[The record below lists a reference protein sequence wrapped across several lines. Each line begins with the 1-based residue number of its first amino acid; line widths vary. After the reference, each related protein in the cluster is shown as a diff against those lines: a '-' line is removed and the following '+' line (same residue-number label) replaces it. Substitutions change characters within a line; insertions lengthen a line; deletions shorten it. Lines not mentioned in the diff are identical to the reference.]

1 MNAPDTITFELD
13 GRAVDAAPGES
24 ILLAARR
31 AGVDIPHLCYT
42 DGLRA
47 DGNCRACVVEIDGER
62 VLAPSCCRAPK
73 PGMKVQSASSR
84 ARASQRMVLELLRAD
99 VPVEAEKADSELAYW
114 CEQLGVGDSRFAP
127 REQPVADTSHP
138 GIAVNLAA
146 CIQCNRCLRACREI
160 QVNDV
165 IGYAHRGA
173 ESKIVF
179 DLDVGMGTSTC
190 VGCGECVQAC
200 PTGALA
206 PALSLSLFHAVD
218 GGDASAPNPI
228 PTPTLPLKGRENI
241 GPSLQSLPS
250 RSHLKE
256 REQATYTP
264 TRQIHSLCPYC
275 GVGCQ
280 VTYHVAGEGASQKI
294 VFAEGRD
301 GPANAGRLCVK
312 GRYGFSYSRN
322 RERLTVPL
330 IRKPGIPKGV
340 NLDPANP
347 LAAFREASWEEALDF
362 AAGGLARIKREHGP
376 QALAGFGSAKGS
388 NEEAYLFQK
397 LVRTGFG
404 THNVDHCTRLCHASS
419 VAALLEGIG
428 SGAVS
433 NPVRDVEIADLAIVI
448 GANPAANH
456 PVAASFIKNAAER
469 GMKLV
474 MMDPRQTPLARH
486 AWRVLQFRP
495 DADVALLLS
504 MACVIIEEGLIDA
517 DFIARRTE
525 GFDAFREA
533 ALQYPPERMAT
544 ITGIA
549 ADTVR
554 EVARAYARG
563 PNSIIFWGMGV
574 SQHTHGTDNVRCLI
588 ALALMTGQ
596 IGRAGTGLHP
606 LRGQNNVQGA
616 SDAGLIPM
624 MLPDYQKVADP
635 AVRARFE
642 ALWGQPL
649 PTEPGLTVVEIMD
662 AACAGRIRGMYI
674 EGENPAMSDPD
685 LGHAREG
692 LANLE
697 HLVVQDIFL
706 TETAM
711 LADVV
716 LPASS
721 QYEKTG
727 SFTNTDRLVQLARPA
742 LPLPGEARQDW
753 WIIQQMAQR
762 LGLAWDY
769 AGPHEVFAELTRAMP
784 SYAGIT
790 WAALEDA
797 GAVVAPKA
805 AVDQPSQPV
814 LFQADFPTASGR
826 GRFVPAT
833 PLPAAELPDSEFP
846 MVLITGRVLEHWHTG
861 SMTRRADVLDALDPV
876 PWCGMHPADL
886 ARLGVAS
893 GGRVVL
899 ETRRGHI
906 ELEARADE
914 GVQPGSVFMAFCYV
928 EAAANLLTQPALDPF
943 GKIPEFK
950 YCALR
955 VGVPVGA

>member
-1 MNAPDTITFELD
+1 MNPVATDSAIDRIPFELD
-13 GRAVDAAPGES
+13 GRQIDAAAGET

-42 DGLRA
+42 DGQRA

-73 PGMKVQSASSR
+73 PGMKVWAESER

-99 VPVEAEKADSELAYW
+99 VPVEAEKPDSELAHW
-114 CEQLGVGDSRFAP
+114 CTQLGVTASRFAP
-127 REQPVADTSHP
+127 RAQPVSDLSQP

-146 CIQCNRCLRACREI
+146 CIQCTRCVRACREI

-165 IGYAHRGA
+165 IGYAHRGEA
-173 ESKIVF
+173 SKIVF
-179 DLDVGMGTSTC
+179 DLDVAMGASTC

-200 PTGALA
+200 PTGALLPAMAQSAA
-206 PALSLSLFHAVD
+206 PRAARF
-218 GGDASAPNPI
+218 I
-228 PTPTLPLKGRENI
+228 
-241 GPSLQSLPS
+241 
-250 RSHLKE
+250 
-256 REQATYTP
+256 P
-264 TRQIHSLCPYC
+264 TRQIDSLCPYC

-280 VTYHVAGEGASQKI
+280 VSYHVAGEGAAQRI

-312 GRYGFSYSRN
+312 GRYGFTYSRN

-433 NPVRDVEIADLAIVI
+433 NPVRDVEFADLIIVI

-456 PVAASFIKNAAER
+456 PVAASFIKNATER
-469 GMKLV
+469 GARLV
-474 MMDPRQTPLARH
+474 MMDPRETPLARH
-486 AWRVLQFRP
+486 AWRSLQFRA

-504 MACVIIEEGLIDA
+504 MACAIVEEGLTDEA
-517 DFIARRTE
+517 FITARTE
-525 GFDAFREA
+525 GYEAFRDA
-533 ALQYPPERMAT
+533 ALNYPPERMEA
-544 ITGIA
+544 ITGIP

-563 PNSIIFWGMGV
+563 PNSIIFWGMGI
-574 SQHTHGTDNVRCLI
+574 SQHTHGTDNARCLL

-596 IGRAGTGLHP
+596 IGRPGTGLHP

-624 MLPDYQKVADP
+624 MLPDYQRVADP
-635 AVRARFE
+635 AVLTRFE
-642 ALWGQPL
+642 ALWGQAL

-662 AACAGRIRGMYI
+662 AAYEGRIRGMYV

-685 LGHAREG
+685 LAHARDG
-692 LANLE
+692 LARLD

-721 QYEKTG
+721 LYEKTG
-727 SFTNTDRLVQLARPA
+727 SFTNTDRLVQLSSPV

-753 WIIQQMAQR
+753 WIIQEIARR
-762 LGLAWDY
+762 LGLDWDY
-769 AGPHEVFAELTRAMP
+769 AGPHEVFAELAHAMP

-790 WAALEDA
+790 WAALEGE
-797 GAVVAPKA
+797 GAVVAPKV
-805 AVDQPSQPV
+805 AVDAPSQPV
-814 LFQADFPTASGR
+814 LFDHDFPTASGR
-826 GRFVPAT
+826 GRFVPVS
-833 PLPAAELPDSEFP
+833 PLPAAELPDGDYP

-861 SMTRRADVLDALDPV
+861 SMTRRAEVLDALDPV

-886 ARLGVAS
+886 VALGVTHAQQ
-893 GGRVVL
+893 VVL
-899 ETRRGHI
+899 ETRRGRI
-906 ELEARADE
+906 KLEARADE
-914 GVQPGSVFMAFCYV
+914 GVQRGSVFMAFCYV

-955 VGVPVGA
+955 VHKSLC

>member
-1 MNAPDTITFELD
+1 MTTTTAPLADQDLIDFELD
-13 GRAVDAAPGES
+13 GHSITAQPGETL
-24 ILLAARR
+24 LLAARR
-31 AGVDIPHLCYT
+31 AGVDIPHLCYAE
-42 DGLRA
+42 GLRA
-47 DGNCRACVVEIDGER
+47 DGNCRACVVEIDSER
-62 VLAPSCCRAPK
+62 VLAPSCCRHPT
-73 PGMKVQSASSR
+73 PGMKVR
-84 ARASQRMVLELLRAD
+84 ATSNRALKAQRMVLELLRAD
-99 VPVEAEKADSELAYW
+99 VPAAAEKPDSELAHW
-114 CEQLGVGDSRFAP
+114 CERLGVDHSRFAA
-127 REQPVADTSHP
+127 RKQPAADHSHP
-138 GIAVNLAA
+138 GIAVDLSA
-146 CIQCNRCLRACREI
+146 CIQCTRCVRACREE

-165 IGYAHRGA
+165 IGYAHRGGH
-173 ESKIVF
+173 SKIVF
-179 DLDVGMGTSTC
+179 DFDDPMGDSSC

-200 PTGALA
+200 PTGALS
-206 PALSLSLFHAVD
+206 PALPETETADRPTTPSFVPTHQVD
-218 GGDASAPNPI
+218 
-228 PTPTLPLKGRENI
+228 
-241 GPSLQSLPS
+241 
-250 RSHLKE
+250 
-256 REQATYTP
+256 
-264 TRQIHSLCPYC
+264 SLCPYC

-280 VTYHVAGEGASQKI
+280 VSYHVAGEGAAARI

-312 GRYGFSYSRN
+312 GRYGFSYTRN

-330 IRKPGIPKGV
+330 IRRPGAPKTLDV
-340 NLDPANP
+340 DPANP
-347 LAAFREASWEEALDF
+347 LDVFREASWDEALDF
-362 AAGGLARIKREHGP
+362 AAEGLARIRDQVGP

-433 NPVRDVEIADLAIVI
+433 NPVRDVEHADVVIVI

-456 PVAASFIKNAAER
+456 PVAASFIKNASER
-469 GMKLV
+469 GARLV
-474 MMDPRQTPLARH
+474 LMDPRRTPLARH

-504 MACVIIEEGLIDA
+504 VACTIIEEDLTDP

-533 ALQYPPERMAT
+533 ALRFPPERTAA

-549 ADTVR
+549 PDTVR
-554 EVARAYARG
+554 EVARAYAAG
-563 PNSIIFWGMGV
+563 PNSMIFWGMGV

-596 IGRAGTGLHP
+596 IGRPGTGLHP

-616 SDAGLIPM
+616 SDVGLIPM
-624 MLPDYQKVADP
+624 MLPDYQRVAEP
-635 AVRARFE
+635 EVRARFE
-642 ALWGQPL
+642 ALWGTDL

-662 AACAGRIRGMYI
+662 AACEGRILGMFI

-685 LGHAREG
+685 LAHARAG
-692 LANLE
+692 LAKLE

-721 QYEKTG
+721 MFEKTG
-727 SFTNTDRLVQLARPA
+727 SFTNTDRAVQLARPV
-742 LPLPGEARQDW
+742 LPLPSEARQDW
-753 WIIQQMAQR
+753 WIIQEIARRM
-762 LGLAWDY
+762 GLDWDY
-769 AGPHEVFAELTRAMP
+769 AGPHEVFAELAAAMP

-790 WAALEDA
+790 WVALENT

-805 AVDQPSQPV
+805 AVNAPSQPV
-814 LFQADFPTASGR
+814 LFGESFPTAHGL
-826 GRFVPAT
+826 GRFKPVEPSS
-833 PLPAAELPDSEFP
+833 AAELPDADYP
-846 MVLITGRVLEHWHTG
+846 LVLITGRVLEHWHTG
-861 SMTRRADVLDALDPV
+861 SMTRRAAVLDALDPS
-876 PWCGMHPADL
+876 PWCSLHPQDL
-886 ARLGVAS
+886 AHLGMTS
-893 GGRVVL
+893 GDTATL
-899 ETRRGHI
+899 ETRRGAI
-906 ELEARADE
+906 RLEVRADE

-950 YCALR
+950 YCATR
-955 VGVPVGA
+955 IRPVT